1 MTKVV
6 IVESPAK
13 AKTINKFLGNEY
25 VVLASFGHVRDLPSK
40 DGSVL
45 VEQNF
50 DMLYENLSKSK
61 SHLDKIID
69 AVKKASEVLLA
80 TDPDRE
86 GEAIAWHV
94 VEVLK
99 GKKVLKKDHI
109 VKRIVF
115 TEITKKAVLSAVA
128 NPRDI
133 DINLVEAQ
141 QARRA
146 LDYLV
151 GFNISPI
158 LWRKLPGSKS
168 AGRVQSV
175 ALRLIAERD
184 DEIENFVKREYW
196 DISVDFLTQNKQLL
210 PSVLTHVSEKKL
222 EKFSLKTEQDASEIA
237 KDLAKKDFSVEDI
250 LKKDHFRRAAPPF
263 ITSTIQQEASRKLGF
278 TTKKTM
284 KVAQE
289 LYEGINVSGEVN
301 GLITYMRTDGLY
313 LADEAIKSIRAHIGK
328 NYGDKYLPQNPIIYK
343 TKNANAQEAHEA
355 IRPTNIDILPQQ
367 IESYLTSDQYR
378 LYELIWKR
386 TIACQ
391 MENSKSEITTVNIIS
406 NDKIYRLKAVGS
418 VIIFDGFLKI
428 YQEGLDDAQDEGNK
442 IIPKVAKDEVLATD
456 KITPRQHFTE
466 PPARFSEASLVK
478 KLEEL
483 GIGRP
488 STYSTIISV
497 LQEREYVILEKKR
510 FFCADRGRVVAAFLK
525 NFFEKYVEYDFTASL
540 ENKLDDVSS
549 GKVTRAN
556 LLTEFWG
563 DFTANISNV
572 KDQTPQNILEVLNQD
587 LAKHFFSDSEGNINC
602 KCPQCGDDKLAI
614 RSGRFGVFI
623 ACGNYPECTYK
634 RQVAEGT
641 GNGEGQPEEEKFF
654 IELGSEEKIYLKK
667 GPYGFYLQ
675 KDEDGKAKRIAVPKE
690 INVENLDAYQAS
702 KLIALPLMI
711 GNHPETGKEITLGIG
726 RYGPYILYEGQ
737 FSSVKTIEQ
746 IFNMDLNQA
755 VEFLSSSKKGGST
768 SEPLGKH
775 PSLKEDILVLSGKY
789 GPYLKVG
796 KKNVPIPK
804 NEPSDID
811 LLRAIE
817 IIDGYKK

>member
-13 AKTINKFLGNEY
+13 AKTINKFLGNDY
-25 VVLASFGHVRDLPSK
+25 VVLASYGHVRDLPSK

-45 VEQNF
+45 VDQNF
-50 DMLYENLSKSK
+50 DMLYENLIKSK
-61 SHLDKIID
+61 KHLDIIIA
-69 AVKKASEVLLA
+69 AVKQAKEVLLA

-99 GKKVLKKDHI
+99 NKKVLKKEHI

-115 TEITKKAVLSAVA
+115 TEITKKAVLGAVA

-133 DINLVEAQ
+133 DFNLVEAQ
-141 QARRA
+141 QTRRA

-184 DEIENFVKREYW
+184 DDIENFVKREYW
-196 DISVDFLTQNKQLL
+196 DIGVDFLTSNQQML
-210 PSVLTHVSEKKL
+210 PAVLTYVGDKKL
-222 EKFSLKTEQDASEIA
+222 EKFSLQNESQATEIA
-237 KDLAKKDFSVEDI
+237 SDLAKKDFKVEDI

-284 KVAQE
+284 KIAQE

-313 LADEAIKSIRAHIGK
+313 MADEAIKNIRAHIGK
-328 NYGDKYLPQNPIIYK
+328 NYGDNYLPKSPIIYK

-355 IRPTNIDILPQQ
+355 IRPTNIDIIPKQ
-367 IESYLTSDQYR
+367 IEEYLTTEQYR

-391 MENSKSEITTVNIIS
+391 MESSKSEITTVNITS
-406 NDKIYRLKAVGS
+406 SQNDYKLKAVGS

-428 YQEGLDDAQDEGNK
+428 YQEGFDDTQEEGSR
-442 IIPKVAKDEVLATD
+442 IIPKVSKDEALATD

-525 NFFEKYVEYDFTASL
+525 NFFDKYVEYDFTASL
-540 ENKLDDVSS
+540 ENKLDEVSS
-549 GKVTRAN
+549 GNITRAS

-563 DFTANISNV
+563 DFTANITNV
-572 KDQTPQNILEVLNQD
+572 KDQTPKSILEVLNHD
-587 LAKHFFSDSEGNINC
+587 LAKHFFGDSEGNIND
-602 KCPQCGDDKLAI
+602 KCPMCSDAKLSI

-623 ACGNYPECTYK
+623 ACGNYPSCTYK
-634 RQVAEGT
+634 RQVAEGV
-641 GNGEGQPEEEKFF
+641 GGSDMQQEEEKTFTD
-654 IELGSEEKIYLKK
+654 LSSGEKIYLKK
-667 GPYGFYLQ
+667 GPYGLYLQ
-675 KDEDGKAKRIAVPKE
+675 KDEAGKAKRVTIPKGV
-690 INVENLDAYQAS
+690 NADNLDDNQAS
-702 KLIALPLMI
+702 RIASLPLVI
-711 GNHPETGKEITLGIG
+711 GIHPETDKEITLGIG
-726 RYGPYILYEGQ
+726 RYGPYILYDGQ
-737 FSSVKTIEQ
+737 FSSIKAIDQ
-746 IFNMDLNQA
+746 IFTMDLSQA
-755 VEFLSSSKKGGST
+755 MTLLSGLKKGAAT

-775 PSLKEDILVLSGKY
+775 PLLNEDILLLSGRY

-796 KKNVPIPK
+796 KKNVPLPK
-804 NEPSDID
+804 GEAGNVD